1 MELRELRSEEV
12 VDLIYNGFWQ
22 TVRGF
27 EGEGGEDP
35 SITLLVLEDAIDFA
49 VYSTTLFSRDL
60 CHLFCIFY
68 MVRSCTMEPMI

>member
-27 EGEGGEDP
+27 EGEGGDVP
-35 SITLLVLEDAIDFA
+35 FVMLLIAEVSIDFA
-49 VYSTTLFSRDL
+49 VESATLFS
-60 CHLFCIFY
+60 
-68 MVRSCTMEPMI
+68 